1 VSIDKPDFD
10 SVNEQDLQELVDSQ
24 VPEGV
29 RVEYKLKNY
38 GNSDSDK
45 RELLKDVSAF
55 ANSHGGH
62 LIIGVRESEGAA
74 AELTGVDIDADA
86 ELLRMEQMVRNAIE
100 PSISGIRMR
109 AVPLS
114 NGNKVLLLR
123 IPRSWNPPHR
133 VTAQGKNKFF
143 LRHSAGV
150 HEPSIEELRALFN
163 QSAVALEKARQFR
176 DDRIEA
182 AIRGEGQRPL
192 EDGGRLFFHIV
203 STAAFSG
210 MINLDVEA
218 IHQKYQNFWP
228 LGASGMS
235 PRFNFHGFINERGGD
250 KNHGYTQIF
259 RVGALEATM
268 AGIARE
274 HEGKKVIPGLSVE
287 EYIFKNLPI
296 YINGLKELG
305 VPTPLVV
312 MFTLEGVS
320 GAKYAVL
327 SRRFFDEDAP
337 LTDHMLRLPG
347 CIVEEY
353 GSDLDY
359 HKAVRPAFDT
369 LWNAIGFAR
378 SQFFDEEGR
387 WVGDR

>member
-1 VSIDKPDFD
+1 
-10 SVNEQDLQELVDSQ
+10 
-24 VPEGV
+24 
-29 RVEYKLKNY
+29 
-38 GNSDSDK
+38 
-45 RELLKDVSAF
+45 
-55 ANSHGGH
+55 
-62 LIIGVRESEGAA
+62 
-74 AELTGVDIDADA
+74 
-86 ELLRMEQMVRNAIE
+86 MV
-100 PSISGIRMR
+100 
-109 AVPLS
+109 
-114 NGNKVLLLR
+114 
-123 IPRSWNPPHR
+123 
-133 VTAQGKNKFF
+133 
-143 LRHSAGV
+143 
-150 HEPSIEELRALFN
+150 
-163 QSAVALEKARQFR
+163 
-176 DDRIEA
+176 
-182 AIRGEGQRPL
+182 
-192 EDGGRLFFHIV
+192 
-203 STAAFSG
+203 
-210 MINLDVEA
+210 NLDVEA

-250 KNHGYTQIF
+250 KNHGYTQVF

-274 HEGKKVIPGLSVE
+274 REGNKVIPGQGVE
-287 EYIFKNLPI
+287 EYIFKILPS

-327 SRRFFDEDAP
+327 SQRFFDEDAP
-337 LTDHMLRLPG
+337 LTDDMLRLPE